1 MRRGR
6 RDGLCAHRPPA
17 AAEARGAC
25 AGDVGEGRTWGQVG
39 GSPEGRALGS
49 CPSAAQPRA
58 LDPRGIPG
66 QAPAS
71 LPELL
76 LTFPTLESAQR
87 THPLLGTLRAAR
99 ILTSSRG
106 APLPSPV
113 CPVGL
118 SLTLD
123 HPLLRAGSEFADS
136 CPRMGRGPLQSSP
149 LLNARPIPPAHPLSS
164 RC

>member
-1 MRRGR
+1 MCAQTPCGCRSPRGMC
-6 RDGLCAHRPPA
+6 GG
-17 AAEARGAC
+17 RGGREDLG
-25 AGDVGEGRTWGQVG
+25 AGGRVPRGQ
-39 GSPEGRALGS
+39 SPGVS
-49 CPSAAQPRA
+49 HSAAQPRA

-149 LLNARPIPPAHPLSS
+149 LLNARPIPPAHPQSS